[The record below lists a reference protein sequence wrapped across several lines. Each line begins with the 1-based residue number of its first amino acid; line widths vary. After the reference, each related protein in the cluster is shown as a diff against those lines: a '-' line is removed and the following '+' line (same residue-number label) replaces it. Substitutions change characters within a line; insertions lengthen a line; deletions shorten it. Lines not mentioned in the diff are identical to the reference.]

1 MKKLLFVTA
10 LLAMGTMAMGET
22 DPDSLQSKEVKAE
35 VLVKA
40 QLVDDFLKITDID
53 GNPLVLDFKKVPK
66 LDYTAQ
72 GIEVPQASV
81 EYKVTANDTMTREVT
96 LNMSLTSYEHPEDN
110 TGIVGNIVTISK
122 DGVATGNLG
131 ETEKIDVNLSLDA
144 EQKTIKQGQKV
155 VVGKLNGA
163 IKQKLTDKTTGKYFG
178 KVFLRAEIQ

>member
-22 DPDSLQSKEVKAE
+22 KKDSITSKEAKAE

-40 QLVDDFLKITDID
+40 QIVDDFFKITDID

-66 LDYTAQ
+66 ANYELE
-72 GIEVPQASV
+72 GVEVPQASV
-81 EYKVTANDTMTREVT
+81 EYKVTANDTISENVT
-96 LNMSLTSYEHPEDN
+96 LAMSLTSYEHPEDN
-110 TGIVGNIVTISK
+110 TGIANNIVTISK

-163 IKQKLTDKTTGKYFG
+163 IKKDLTGKTTGKYFG
-178 KVFLRAEIQ
+178 KVFLRAEMQ